1 MYSFTPHG
9 NTGWAMPIVVGLRRM
24 PHAVFPASRS
34 RPEAAAAAW
43 YQPPPGAGTRAGRRC
58 PEAGSPRPEAMAS
71 PTRTERSAT
80 GTEATRMQPT
90 IASGPSC
97 ASAAPT
103 ATRIRKTISS
113 AKRTRTDEVS
123 AQRPS
128 LALLFTRIL
137 GVRLHLAAVTAV
149 LPGPLPRAEKAPS
162 APWPRLERREP
173 KPRALLF
180 DVERQALC
188 GHPLVSLADGLLG
201 RAGLTRLVRRRD
213 RLDHGLLLGRRRG
226 RRLRGQ
232 RSGLF
237 LERRRDRLGG
247 GSGAPGPREPGALP
261 PGEVLDERDEEPRD
275 RHHEHDQRRS
285 QVGQTDEDGK
295 QD

>member
-1 MYSFTPHG
+1 MRSANDSRTRASNSCGRTPSAVANSRRWTKRALCSSSRTAPPARSRARRSRTHRFHS
-9 NTGWAMPIVVGLRRM
+9 WAG
-24 PHAVFPASRS
+24 AGSRS
-34 RPEAAAAAW
+34 K
-43 YQPPPGAGTRAGRRC
+43 
-58 PEAGSPRPEAMAS
+58 AGSRRAAC
-71 PTRTERSAT
+71 ERSSAVTFLACSRWLARSTSAT
-80 GTEATRMQPT
+80 RTEATRMQPT

-188 GHPLVSLADGLLG
+188 GHPLVSLADGLL
-201 RAGLTRLVRRRD
+201 
-213 RLDHGLLLGRRRG
+213 LGRRRG

-247 GSGAPGPREPGALP
+247 GSGAPGPREPGPLP
-261 PGEVLDERDEEPRD
+261 PGEVLDERHEEPGD